1 MLAEPYIEGYAESFQ
16 IFFQACQLFFISNL
30 QEFCQT
36 LFFLQ
41 SNEFLAID
49 TDNALSGFN
58 DIITVVA
65 VFRERNSG
73 RHFVQL
79 LNSQVSRNAA
89 HFLQLQQL
97 QITCIDGSCQIVHL
111 VASVIDIVFAFH
123 IIACS
128 TQQVNHSTAY
138 SGTAGMAYMQ
148 RTSGISTYIFNLN
161 AAQAVSRQIAVVFT
175 GSQNACQQISGPV
188 LFQIEIDE
196 AGTGNFHFI
205 YGSTVQIIYNS
216 LCNLTRCTMQATGR
230 LHSKVGC
237 KIAEFLLRRN
247 LQHNLGQCTRFQ
259 STVIDSFLR
268 CIFNG
273 SG

>member
-1 MLAEPYIEGYAESFQ
+1 M
-16 IFFQACQLFFISNL
+16 
-30 QEFCQT
+30 
-36 LFFLQ
+36 
-41 SNEFLAID
+41 
-49 TDNALSGFN
+49 
-58 DIITVVA
+58 IT
-65 VFRERNSG
+65 VFRERNAC

-79 LNSQVSRNAA
+79 FNGQVGRNAA

-97 QITCIDGSCQIVHL
+97 QVTCINGVCQIVHL
-111 VASVIDIVFAFH
+111 VAGVIDIIFAFH

-128 TQQVNHSTAY
+128 TQQVNHSTADC
-138 SGTAGMAYMQ
+138 GTAGMAYMQ
-148 RTSGISTYIFNLN
+148 RAGGVSAYIFNLN

-196 AGTGNFHFI
+196 AGAGNFHFI
-205 YGSTVQIIYNS
+205 YGSTVQIINNS
-216 LCNLTRCTMQATGR
+216 LRNLTRCTMQAAGR

-247 LQHNLGQCTRFQ
+247 LQHNLGQSTRFQ
-259 STVIDSFLR
+259 SAIIDSFLR